1 MTARGGVPTP
11 PELRNMGPRGGP
23 TYPLGIAERR
33 HRNQPSLVKER
44 NPVVARPACLDRW
57 TLPASRSRPPARPAT
72 PGGLGAQGSKIQ
84 LKKTKAVNL
93 ISTTWIRKKYSYTRF

>member
-33 HRNQPSLVKER
+33 HRNLPSLAEEH
-44 NPVVARPACLDRW
+44 NPGSDKYLPSARIKGTAYGFYRSVTTRTIDRYAG
-57 TLPASRSRPPARPAT
+57 TPHPLVPPSGFFAR
-72 PGGLGAQGSKIQ
+72 
-84 LKKTKAVNL
+84 
-93 ISTTWIRKKYSYTRF
+93 